1 MLFSIYLNSNSFSS
15 FTHWSVMFRGSH
27 SLTDDICWDATL
39 QNSIKLI
46 QVDDNSWRVFGITS
60 FCVCV
65 DCILFIIILTCV
77 DCILFIIILTAC
89 YSQVLSSENISLGIP
104 KSSLEHKIQ
113 LYLSFIFFTLFTVI
127 RSPRQYIS

>member
-15 FTHWSVMFRGSH
+15 FAHWSVMYRGSH

-65 DCILFIIILTCV
+65 DCILFIIILT
-77 DCILFIIILTAC
+77 AC
-89 YSQVLSSENISLGIP
+89 YSQMLSSENISLGIP
-104 KSSLEHKIQ
+104 KSSLELKIQ